1 MATDKKIDYNQTDL
15 DITRWLPANSGG
27 FKSMDT
33 RNRTVLRM
41 FFEELRNVNN
51 PSEALRITAKRVEP
65 FGILPQ
71 TLLKITRKWR
81 EAHGLKHVPVW
92 GGTRKVSQTNQLL
105 EAAGKYFSRRSDGV
119 EKRFV
124 SVKDLI
130 AFLNE

>member
-1 MATDKKIDYNQTDL
+1 
-15 DITRWLPANSGG
+15 
-27 FKSMDT
+27 
-33 RNRTVLRM
+33 M

-65 FGILPQ
+65 FGILPP
-71 TLLKITRKWR
+71 TLLTITRKWR

-92 GGTRKVSQTNQLL
+92 GARKVSQTSQLL